1 MLILAANLNIFYC
14 TVHFKDDPCSLRASV
29 GAYIS
34 GLTTS
39 PTLPTMD
46 QPTSGSCEGPL
57 TDPSAFLCIVIGELL
72 THCLQPE
79 AVTSLSIV
87 LICR

>member
-1 MLILAANLNIFYC
+1 MLILTTNTILLHSTLQGRPLQF
-14 TVHFKDDPCSLRASV
+14 ASV

-57 TDPSAFLCIVIGELL
+57 TDASALLCIVIGELL
-72 THCLQPE
+72 THCHQPE
-79 AVTSLSIV
+79 AVTSL
-87 LICR
+87 LF